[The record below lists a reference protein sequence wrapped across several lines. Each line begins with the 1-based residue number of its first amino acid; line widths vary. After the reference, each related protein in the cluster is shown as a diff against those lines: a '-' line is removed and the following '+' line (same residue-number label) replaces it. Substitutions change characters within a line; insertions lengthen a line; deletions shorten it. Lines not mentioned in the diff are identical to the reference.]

1 MPMKKMWA
9 IAQKELGAYFK
20 SPAAYIILVLTITV
34 FNMFFFVIIDSSQEA
49 TLRDVFKVMEFLFVF
64 IIPLLTMK
72 TFAEEKAEG
81 TMEFL
86 MTTPIRNSAIVL
98 GKYLGSL
105 IFFTLIVAL
114 SSVYYFIIEFF
125 AAPDR
130 AAVLTGYFG
139 VWIEGAMFIA
149 IGLLIS
155 SLTRSQIVAAICS
168 YVTLFLLYFSLN
180 FVQYTHGGLEA
191 VVRYAATLTHAENF
205 AAGIITVGDLTYYL
219 SGIVFSLV
227 LTRIMIENR
236 LWR

>member
-1 MPMKKMWA
+1 MSKIWA
-9 IAQKELGAYFK
+9 ITQKELSAYFK
-20 SPAAYIILVLTITV
+20 SPVAYIILILTIAV
-34 FNMFFFVIIDSSQEA
+34 FNMFFYVIIDSNQEA
-49 TLRDVFKVMEFLFVF
+49 TLRDVFKIMEFLFVF

-72 TFAEEKAEG
+72 TFAEEKAGG

-105 IFFTLIVAL
+105 IFFTLIIAL
-114 SSVYYFIIEFF
+114 TSLYYFIIEFF
-125 AAPDR
+125 ATPDR
-130 AAVLTGYFG
+130 VATLTGYFG

-168 YVTLFLLYFSLN
+168 YVVLFLLYFSLS
-180 FVQYTHGGLEA
+180 FIQYTEGAAETII
-191 VVRYAATLTHAENF
+191 RYAATLTHAGNF
-205 AAGIITVGDLTYYL
+205 AVGIITIGDLTYYL